1 MKGNVVHINRRKAM
15 VAVLTEDGEYSTIE
29 LLDDDEVRTTM
40 IYTLLLNRGG
50 NGARS
55 LIDTI

>member
-1 MKGNVVHINRRKAM
+1 MATHFLEGGYDIPTVK
-15 VAVLTEDGEYSTIE
+15 E